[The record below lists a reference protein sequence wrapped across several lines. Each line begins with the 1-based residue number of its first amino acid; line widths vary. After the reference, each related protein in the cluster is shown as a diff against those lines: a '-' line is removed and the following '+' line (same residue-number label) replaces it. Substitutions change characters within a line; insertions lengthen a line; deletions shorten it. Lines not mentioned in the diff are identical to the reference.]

1 MQIFPPLWIFNLAHW
16 LSLIVQPGGDG
27 NGLATPPFVFIMH
40 SHSFLLIWLYR
51 WSILIDVCV
60 AFVASKLQSRF
71 IWQIIKCIGITEFYN
86 LILLRNPN
94 GVIKAF
100 ICLFRYCLGFFLV
113 YLHSFLP
120 FFVFGCAV
128 QIVKPQQFISN
139 PDNCIING
147 RRLEATH
154 AVDNSLVCAPGIG
167 RIPGSLCGR
176 VVCRLKGLAVGSPA
190 IPLRLPFFW
199 GTVWRH
205 NNKPI

>member
-1 MQIFPPLWIFNLAHW
+1 MNIQFGALTFANCSAGKRWERPCHASIRVYNAFTFISINLAI
-16 LSLIVQPGGDG
+16 SLI
-27 NGLATPPFVFIMH
+27 NFNWRL
-40 SHSFLLIWLYR
+40 R
-51 WSILIDVCV
+51 SIGAYVTRNRQL
-60 AFVASKLQSRF
+60 SKLQSRF

-190 IPLRLPFFW
+190 IPFGSLFS
-199 GTVWRH
+199 GG
-205 NNKPI
+205 